1 MEKQQIL
8 RQDKEIAN
16 PKLNRQSVKTVKE
29 VQKNTGRREL
39 KVVQESVISRLGPN
53 AKHFSQV
60 DHIKHYNSK
69 NVYRNDESKHG
80 IKVHSLAMVWQSKS
94 AH

>member
-29 VQKNTGRREL
+29 VQKT
-39 KVVQESVISRLGPN
+39 QEEGN
-53 AKHFSQV
+53 
-60 DHIKHYNSK
+60 
-69 NVYRNDESKHG
+69 
-80 IKVHSLAMVWQSKS
+80 
-94 AH
+94 